1 MPLIQPDLSEVDKP
15 LDPGTYK
22 AKIASVD
29 YKTSKA
35 GNPMI
40 VVKFEIGVETP
51 KGTKVRTRQAYLVI
65 TGDGAFNFEQLLRAC
80 HFDDV
85 ANALKS
91 GAGPSFDTDELLGQ
105 EVNLVIESDVYNGN
119 PTDKITAYLKA

>member
-1 MPLIQPDLSEVDKP
+1 MPMIEPDLSEVDKP
-15 LDPGTYK
+15 LSPNTYK
-22 AKIASVD
+22 SKIVSVD

-40 VVKFEIGVETP
+40 VVKFEIGPQHDLKKT
-51 KGTKVRTRQAYLVI
+51 RTRQAYLVI

-85 ANALKS
+85 ANNLK
-91 GAGPSFDTDELLGQ
+91 AGIKQPFDTDELLEQ
-105 EVNLVIESDVYNGN
+105 ELNLVVESDVYNGN
-119 PTDKITAYLKA
+119 PSDKIVAYLKV